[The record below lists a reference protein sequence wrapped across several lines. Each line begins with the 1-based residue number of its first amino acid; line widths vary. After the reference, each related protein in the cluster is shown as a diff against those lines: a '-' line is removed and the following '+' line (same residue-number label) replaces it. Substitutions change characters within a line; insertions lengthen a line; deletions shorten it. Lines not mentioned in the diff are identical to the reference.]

1 MKITSFSPEVLGDEG
16 SDGEPEA
23 PPRKQT
29 NAKHRMS
36 FDPSWQEQ
44 FSWLIYVPED
54 DDGEGPSM
62 YCSLCQKHNTT
73 IRSTPWVNI
82 PCRMFHR
89 DKLREHQALK
99 RHADSVV
106 SESHAVA
113 AKSTGGIR
121 AAMEQQ
127 VALKRQAVMGALKC
141 LYWLAKEETAHHTKF
156 SSLLELGKSLGC
168 SYLSELHIGRN
179 AHYTFHRVIDKFLSV
194 LSTCVED
201 SILSRVQASPVLSIL
216 CDESTDISNLKQL
229 VVFCRFLDAGKPA
242 TCYLKVAD
250 IVDGK
255 AETIEQ
261 KLLEICGQCGITL
274 SKVLGFG
281 SDGVSVMTGCRTGV
295 ATRLKKH
302 NPGMVSIHCGAHRL
316 ALASSQ
322 AALEVPYMKKYDSHL
337 ITLFYHF
344 ANSSVREAALHLI
357 QELMGEPILRLKK
370 AVHTRWLSHEAAVT
384 AIRRTLPSLMATIES
399 EVAEKDDAVA
409 HGLLHA
415 IKTYNF
421 VATTY
426 LLCDV
431 LPHLTSLSLLFQKED
446 VDLSVIQPQVTAT
459 LSVLKSLRTQPGPH
473 LRQLNDTVATLAS
486 DFNLSVTEEKKK
498 AFQENVREH
507 YLDKLVQN
515 LEDRFCDS
523 GVVHALAT
531 IFSAEKAVRVEDT
544 NFNNYG
550 ESELDVLS
558 SQFVDTVEKERLYQ
572 EWACFKHMLVSD
584 FKELS
589 VKKLMMVMAGDVS
602 FSMLYPTLSHL
613 ASIALIL
620 PVSTADCER
629 GFSTLKR
636 IKTDARN
643 RLKTDT
649 LDKLI
654 RLSSEGPC
662 MEQFNFDEA
671 ATRWSLQSN
680 RRIKI

>member
-1 MKITSFSPEVLGDEG
+1 
-16 SDGEPEA
+16 
-23 PPRKQT
+23 
-29 NAKHRMS
+29 
-36 FDPSWQEQ
+36 
-44 FSWLIYVPED
+44 
-54 DDGEGPSM
+54 
-62 YCSLCQKHNTT
+62 
-73 IRSTPWVNI
+73 
-82 PCRMFHR
+82 
-89 DKLREHQALK
+89 
-99 RHADSVV
+99 
-106 SESHAVA
+106 
-113 AKSTGGIR
+113 
-121 AAMEQQ
+121 
-127 VALKRQAVMGALKC
+127 
-141 LYWLAKEETAHHTKF
+141 
-156 SSLLELGKSLGC
+156 
-168 SYLSELHIGRN
+168 
-179 AHYTFHRVIDKFLSV
+179 
-194 LSTCVED
+194 
-201 SILSRVQASPVLSIL
+201 
-216 CDESTDISNLKQL
+216 
-229 VVFCRFLDAGKPA
+229 
-242 TCYLKVAD
+242 
-250 IVDGK
+250 
-255 AETIEQ
+255 
-261 KLLEICGQCGITL
+261 
-274 SKVLGFG
+274 
-281 SDGVSVMTGCRTGV
+281 
-295 ATRLKKH
+295 
-302 NPGMVSIHCGAHRL
+302 
-316 ALASSQ
+316 
-322 AALEVPYMKKYDSHL
+322 
-337 ITLFYHF
+337 
-344 ANSSVREAALHLI
+344 
-357 QELMGEPILRLKK
+357 
-370 AVHTRWLSHEAAVT
+370 
-384 AIRRTLPSLMATIES
+384 MATIEG
-399 EVAEKDDAVA
+399 EVAEKDDDVA

-459 LSVLKSLRTQPGPH
+459 LSVLKSLQTQPGPH

-507 YLDKLVQN
+507 YLNKLVQN